1 MQWYFTLILVYIF
14 RRMLVL
20 TLSPANRCHIF
31 GVTKLSFDGYFK
43 QFLSLFTSLTATLF
57 LRFSIVLPHTT
68 FFINLERF
76 SHYCHYCF
84 LLLFFFSYML
94 NSKLGFS
101 NTDQILIHYALSLFL
116 ILVLNKVAKFRTE
129 ARSFLCQRSF
139 FFV

>member
-1 MQWYFTLILVYIF
+1 MILYLNSSIHIPTYAGF
-14 RRMLVL
+14 D
-20 TLSPANRCHIF
+20 LSPPNRCHIF

-57 LRFSIVLPHTT
+57 LRISIVLPHTT

-101 NTDQILIHYALSLFL
+101 NTDQILIHYVLSLFL
-116 ILVLNKVAKFRTE
+116 ILVLNKVVKFCTE
-129 ARSFLCQRSF
+129 ACSFLCQRSF